1 MIYEILP
8 IGFTGGVDT
17 LDDAVLWV
25 EAGSIDHAKL
35 YAANNGLDPHRVD
48 DLSQEVNEKQNIDLY
63 IDENGEVTDTES
75 GTTTWNSTNDSE
87 MPWKL

>member
-8 IGFTGGVDT
+8 VDFNGGIDT
-17 LDDAVLWV
+17 LDDQVLWV
-25 EAGSIDHAKL
+25 EAGSIEHAKL
-35 YAANNGLDPHRVD
+35 YAAKNGMDPHRVG

-75 GTTTWNSTNDSE
+75 GTTTWISTSDNGTPSG
-87 MPWKL
+87 K

>member
-8 IGFTGGVDT
+8 VDFNGGIDT
-17 LDDAVLWV
+17 LDDQVLWV
-25 EAGSIDHAKL
+25 EAGSIEHAKL
-35 YAANNGLDPHRVD
+35 YAANNGMDPHRVD
-48 DLSQEVNEKQNIDLY
+48 DISFLNDKFVIDLY